1 MKLLI
6 DYIRSWFVS
15 KSVAESGKEEQ
26 NFYLIH

>member
-6 DYIRSWFVS
+6 DYIRSLFVR
-15 KSVAESGKEEQ
+15 KPAAESDKEEQ